1 MNWPSLSVDGPFH
14 ECVTLVKHLIVPP
27 RCGLR
32 LFCDNAHQGFD
43 QRQLWAIIEKQT
55 NSWAMNAPYR
65 RLNALATA
73 NFVNIGNLPREKD
86 GWESKEVDP
95 TMSVALSL
103 SNSLETVPLLHSL
116 FERTF
121 LYDTTCLNLWTH
133 NGLAGT
139 EALLPLVDNL
149 RGFVKKKRRV
159 DRGERFFYQAS
170 VPPFTTF
177 EFALTPRNK
186 ILTFF

>member
-73 NFVNIGNLPREKD
+73 NLVNIGNLPREKD

-116 FERTF
+116 FSLFERTF
-121 LYDTTCLNLWTH
+121 WSSW
-133 NGLAGT
+133 NGSLTAVSRQPPRFRKKKKGELIVGNDSFT
-139 EALLPLVDNL
+139 KFLFPLLQHSNSLLLPAIKFL
-149 RGFVKKKRRV
+149 
-159 DRGERFFYQAS
+159 RFF
-170 VPPFTTF
+170 
-177 EFALTPRNK
+177 LM
-186 ILTFF
+186 